1 MWLREIH
8 GREEGLPPSVDLAH
22 EKSAGDFVRG
32 VIRERL
38 VTAVHDVSDGGLA
51 AALAEMAMALGI
63 GAAIDAPLGPSVT
76 AAWFGEDQGRYIL
89 TARSARN
96 VMKRAEGAGV
106 SIASIGRTGGT
117 ELKLGS
123 ARAISVAELRRVHE
137 TWFPAF
143 MGS

>member
-1 MWLREIH
+1 
-8 GREEGLPPSVDLAH
+8 
-22 EKSAGDFVRG
+22 
-32 VIRERL
+32 
-38 VTAVHDVSDGGLA
+38 
-51 AALAEMAMALGI
+51 
-63 GAAIDAPLGPSVT
+63 VT